1 MSTGDGLLD
10 VVAACYKQ
18 ALKDAKRGQPDAISF
33 LDTTTPDWRERVNR
47 RPGQNTQGHA
57 EKRSG
62 GLLVRSGSRG
72 IGKSVVQHGMAE

>member
-1 MSTGDGLLD
+1 MSTGCGMLD
-10 VVAACYKQ
+10 LIAHVYRR

-33 LDTTTPDWRERVNR
+33 LDATAGDWRERVNR